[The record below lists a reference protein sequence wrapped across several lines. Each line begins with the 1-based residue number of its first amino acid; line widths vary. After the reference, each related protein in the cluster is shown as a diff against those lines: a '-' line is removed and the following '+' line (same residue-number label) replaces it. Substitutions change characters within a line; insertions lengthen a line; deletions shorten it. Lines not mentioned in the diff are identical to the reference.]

1 MAIIGMLIGTG
12 ESDFLD
18 SPSLM
23 ADKKMSNNGNGDESW
38 SVPWTDLPA
47 LGPLQRSRAHRGE
60 PIKAYI
66 DFTQYLQVSSDQQ
79 SKSSHSNSDRDYLCP
94 QPGCRKS
101 FTDRS
106 KLKRHQLVHT
116 VRLTQ
121 GERPYECSYCGKR
134 FSLDFNL
141 KTHFRTHSGEKP
153 YICERCGKCFT
164 QSSNLTSH
172 MKIHQSEGRRSSQQ
186 DLYA

>member
-1 MAIIGMLIGTG
+1 MAY
-12 ESDFLD
+12 
-18 SPSLM
+18 
-23 ADKKMSNNGNGDESW
+23 KKMSNNGNGDEKW
-38 SVPWTDLPA
+38 SLPWTDLPA
-47 LGPLQRSRAHRGE
+47 LSPQRLTGMQNRA
-60 PIKAYI
+60 PIHAHI
-66 DFTQYLQVSSDQQ
+66 DFTQYLQASPDQQ
-79 SKSSHSNSDRDYLCP
+79 SKSSREDCSRDYVCSHP
-94 QPGCRKS
+94 DCCKS
-101 FTDRS
+101 FTDQS

-116 VRLTQ
+116 VKFTQ

-153 YICERCGKCFT
+153 YVCSCCGKRFT

-172 MKIHQSEGRRSSQQ
+172 MKIHQSEGRRNAQQ

>member
-1 MAIIGMLIGTG
+1 
-12 ESDFLD
+12 
-18 SPSLM
+18 M

-38 SVPWTDLPA
+38 SVPWTDLP
-47 LGPLQRSRAHRGE
+47 LLSPQRVVEMHKCGPVQ
-60 PIKAYI
+60 AYI
-66 DFTQYLQVSSDQQ
+66 DFTQYLQSNSDQQ
-79 SKSSHSNSDRDYLCP
+79 YQSTHSPSGRDYACSHS
-94 QPGCRKS
+94 GCSKS

-116 VRLTQ
+116 VRITQ

-153 YICERCGKCFT
+153 YKCEKCGKCFT

-172 MKIHQSEGRRSSQQ
+172 LKIHQSEGRRSEQQ